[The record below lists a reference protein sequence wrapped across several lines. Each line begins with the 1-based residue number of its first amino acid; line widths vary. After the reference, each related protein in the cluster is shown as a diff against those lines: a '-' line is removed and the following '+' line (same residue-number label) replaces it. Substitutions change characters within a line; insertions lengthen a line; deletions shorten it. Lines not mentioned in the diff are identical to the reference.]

1 MSLRDLALIIF
12 ILGIA
17 VAASYSQS
25 PDARSIVGTW
35 SNGAVSLL
43 VERNTTTG
51 STTPSNGHTWTYKL
65 NADGTFSFVGLLNS
79 TTYGCTMGIFNEKNG
94 HYEVAGGTIT
104 FRPTRNFWRKTN
116 SCAPSS
122 NSERN
127 YVLDPESY
135 AIRTK
140 TDENGLGYICLVK
153 EGSSDEKV
161 ETCYHREA
169 VRQ

>member
-1 MSLRDLALIIF
+1 
-12 ILGIA
+12 
-17 VAASYSQS
+17 
-25 PDARSIVGTW
+25 
-35 SNGAVSLL
+35 
-43 VERNTTTG
+43 
-51 STTPSNGHTWTYKL
+51 
-65 NADGTFSFVGLLNS
+65 
-79 TTYGCTMGIFNEKNG
+79 MGIFNEKNG